1 MQKRC
6 ETALK
11 LSVTHFK
18 ILLTVKML
26 NEEDKYPTSKGVRN
40 ILKGKEDA
48 ETILYKDLSTYA
60 TLISTSSRKFAGLVN
75 NLIRHNYLAYIYDKK
90 SDELYLSITN
100 SGSLICDEFL
110 KNHKMPF
117 KKKISHIKREIIEI
131 K

>member
-6 ETALK
+6 ETSLK

-26 NEEDKYPTSKGVRN
+26 NEENKYPTSKGVRN

-60 TLISTSSRKFAGLVN
+60 TLVSTSSRKFAGLVN
-75 NLIRHNYLAYIYDKK
+75 NLLRHNYLAYIYDKK
-90 SDELYLSITN
+90 SDALYLSVTN
-100 SGSLICDEFL
+100 SGSLACDEFI
-110 KNHKMPF
+110 KNHKKPF
-117 KKKISHIKREIIEI
+117 NKKISHIKREIIEI